1 MNQSL
6 ENLEVSVYRLA
17 QKFETIVGENKRLND
32 EIARL
37 KTEQAQQADEH
48 QAAVDELSEAL
59 LVQVGKLKNDLQ
71 GKIDSLTDENRQYR
85 DLLDASAA
93 EIRGLLARLPQAAA
107 NENEAE
113 S

>member
-1 MNQSL
+1 M
-6 ENLEVSVYRLA
+6 
-17 QKFETIVGENKRLND
+17 
-32 EIARL
+32 
-37 KTEQAQQADEH
+37 
-48 QAAVDELSEAL
+48 
-59 LVQVGKLKNDLQ
+59 QVGKLKNDLQ